1 MIFLFGLAVSC
12 YSMFLWT
19 SIMVTDK
26 LVGTEKWYWE
36 ILLFIVAH
44 LLGFGEVILFLVA
57 IPVCI

>member
-1 MIFLFGLAVSC
+1 
-12 YSMFLWT
+12 
-19 SIMVTDK
+19 MVTDK